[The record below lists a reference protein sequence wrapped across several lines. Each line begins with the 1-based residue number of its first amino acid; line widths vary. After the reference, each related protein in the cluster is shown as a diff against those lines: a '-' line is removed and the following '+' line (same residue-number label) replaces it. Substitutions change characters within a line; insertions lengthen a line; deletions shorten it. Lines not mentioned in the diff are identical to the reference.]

1 VVRSLDADSR
11 GEREVKR
18 WPDVNGATLSNRP
31 KKPREPLTEAAL
43 FDYAIA
49 SLGRRAQTVAELKR
63 KLRTRVETDEAGEQK
78 IATVVAKLKEYK
90 FLNDASFAAD
100 YTRLRQEND
109 KLGRRRVQQGLM
121 QKGVHP
127 ELVAST
133 LETAYESVNEEQ
145 LARAYIER
153 KRMAQPKD
161 KKEAARTMRRL
172 AAAGFAPPIIFKVL
186 RTWVP
191 DEEALE
197 GLNDDD
203 QP

>member
-1 VVRSLDADSR
+1 M
-11 GEREVKR
+11 G
-18 WPDVNGATLSNRP
+18 LSNRP

-43 FDYAIA
+43 FDYATA

-63 KLRTRVETDEAGEQK
+63 KLRTRVEAGEAGEQK
-78 IATVVAKLKEYK
+78 IAGVVARLKEYK

-100 YTRLRQEND
+100 YTRLRQENE
-109 KLGRRRVQQGLM
+109 KFGRRRVQQGLM

-127 ELVAST
+127 ELVSST
-133 LETAYESVNEEQ
+133 LETAYENVNEEQ

-172 AAAGFAPPIIFKVL
+172 IGAGFTPPTIFKVL

-191 DEEALE
+191 DEESLDALAQAE
-197 GLNDDD
+197 TGEDS
-203 QP
+203 

>member
-1 VVRSLDADSR
+1 MGLR
-11 GEREVKR
+11 
-18 WPDVNGATLSNRP
+18 NRP
-31 KKPREPLTEAAL
+31 KKPREPLTETAL
-43 FDYAIA
+43 FEYATA

-78 IATVVAKLKEYK
+78 IATVVARLKEYK

-121 QKGVHP
+121 QKGVHR
-127 ELVAST
+127 ELVTST
-133 LETAYESVNEEQ
+133 VETAYESVNEEQ

-172 AAAGFAPPIIFKVL
+172 AAAGFAPPVIFKVL
-186 RTWVP
+186 RKWVT

-203 QP
+203 QS

>member
-1 VVRSLDADSR
+1 M
-11 GEREVKR
+11 
-18 WPDVNGATLSNRP
+18 TLSNRP

-43 FDYAIA
+43 FDYATA

-63 KLRTRVETDEAGEQK
+63 KLRTRVETDEAGERK
-78 IATVVAKLKEYK
+78 IAAVVAKLKEYR
-90 FLNDASFAAD
+90 FLNDANFAAE
-100 YTRLRQEND
+100 YTRLRQAND

-133 LETAYESVNEEQ
+133 LETAYENVNEEQ

-161 KKEAARTMRRL
+161 KKEAALTMRRL
-172 AAAGFAPPIIFKVL
+172 VAAGFTPPTVFKVL
-186 RTWVP
+186 RKWVP
-191 DEEALE
+191 DEESLE
-197 GLNDDD
+197 GLDAD
-203 QP
+203 PES

>member
-1 VVRSLDADSR
+1 M
-11 GEREVKR
+11 G
-18 WPDVNGATLSNRP
+18 LSNRP

-43 FDYAIA
+43 FDYATA

-63 KLRTRVETDEAGEQK
+63 KLRTRVEVGETGDQK
-78 IATVVAKLKEYK
+78 ITRVITRLKEYK
-90 FLNDASFAAD
+90 FLNDAIFAAD
-100 YTRLRQEND
+100 YTRLRQENN
-109 KLGRRRVQQGLM
+109 KFGRRRVQQGLT

-133 LETAYESVNEEQ
+133 LETAYENVNEEQ

-172 AAAGFAPPIIFKVL
+172 ISAGFTPPTVFKLL
-186 RTWVP
+186 RNWLP
-191 DEEALE
+191 DEPALE
-197 GLNDDD
+197 TFSDAEDPSD
-203 QP
+203 E

>member
-1 VVRSLDADSR
+1 M
-11 GEREVKR
+11 
-18 WPDVNGATLSNRP
+18 TLSNQP
-31 KKPREPLTEAAL
+31 KKAREPLTEAAL
-43 FDYAIA
+43 FEYATA

-63 KLRTRVETDEAGEQK
+63 KLRTRVEADEAGEQK
-78 IATVVAKLKEYK
+78 IAAVVAKLKEYR

-100 YTRLRQEND
+100 YTRLRQAND

-133 LETAYESVNEEQ
+133 LETAYENVNEEQ

-161 KKEAARTMRRL
+161 KKEAALTMRRL
-172 AAAGFAPPIIFKVL
+172 VAAGFTPPTVFKVL
-186 RTWVP
+186 RKWVP
-191 DEEALE
+191 DEESLE
-197 GLNDDD
+197 GLDAD
-203 QP
+203 PES

>member
-1 VVRSLDADSR
+1 M
-11 GEREVKR
+11 G
-18 WPDVNGATLSNRP
+18 LSNRP

-43 FDYAIA
+43 FEYATA

-63 KLRTRVETDEAGEQK
+63 KLQTRVEADEAGEQK
-78 IATVVAKLKEYK
+78 IASVVARLKEYK

-109 KLGRRRVQQGLM
+109 KLGRWRVQQGLM

-172 AAAGFAPPIIFKVL
+172 VAAGFAPPVIFKVL
-186 RTWVP
+186 RKWVP

-203 QP
+203 QS

>member
-1 VVRSLDADSR
+1 M
-11 GEREVKR
+11 G
-18 WPDVNGATLSNRP
+18 LSNRP
-31 KKPREPLTEAAL
+31 KKSREPLTETAL
-43 FDYAIA
+43 FEYATA

-78 IATVVAKLKEYK
+78 IASVVARLKEYK

-161 KKEAARTMRRL
+161 KKEAARAMRRL
-172 AAAGFAPPIIFKVL
+172 VAAGFSPSTVFKVL
-186 RTWVP
+186 RKWVP
-191 DEEALE
+191 NEESLE
-197 GLNDDD
+197 NIGDLDVL
-203 QP
+203 

>member
-1 VVRSLDADSR
+1 M
-11 GEREVKR
+11 GF
-18 WPDVNGATLSNRP
+18 NRAAGNRT
-31 KKPREPLTEAAL
+31 KKPREPLSEAAL
-43 FDYAIA
+43 FDYATA

-63 KLRTRVETDEAGEQK
+63 KLRSRVETGETGEQK
-78 IATVVAKLKEYK
+78 IAVVVAKLKDYK

-127 ELVAST
+127 EVVASA
-133 LETAYESVNEEQ
+133 LSTAYENMNEEQ

-172 AAAGFAPPIIFKVL
+172 IAAGFAPPTVFKVL
-186 RTWVP
+186 RKWVP
-191 DEEALE
+191 DETSLD
-197 GLNDDD
+197 GLDADAVEE
-203 QP
+203 P

>member
-1 VVRSLDADSR
+1 M
-11 GEREVKR
+11 G
-18 WPDVNGATLSNRP
+18 LSNRP
-31 KKPREPLTEAAL
+31 KKPRVPLTEAAL
-43 FDYAIA
+43 FEYATA

-63 KLRTRVETDEAGEQK
+63 KLRTRVEADEAGEQK
-78 IATVVAKLKEYK
+78 IAAVVARLKEYK

-172 AAAGFAPPIIFKVL
+172 VAAGFAPPIIFKVL
-186 RTWVP
+186 RKWVP

-203 QP
+203 QS